1 MSAMEYPAGF
11 VSTLRRSG
19 LAPGMDAHSAAV
31 GQLAVPEQP
40 PLGQASD
47 GGPIGSGD
55 LPRNSAEA
63 QQMTGAV
70 DKTSDPPHGV
80 EVKEQVHASRQ
91 QSLQEGTQTGAVGQQ
106 EQLQQES
113 FQLSG
118 SDDPRRVVE
127 VQHALFRAVV
137 QDNSALVSKLIAQQ
151 PELLT

>member
-1 MSAMEYPAGF
+1 MEYPAGF
-11 VSTLRRSG
+11 VATLRRSG

-40 PLGQASD
+40 PLGQASN

-63 QQMTGAV
+63 QQMTGGV
-70 DKTSDPPHGV
+70 DKTSDPPFGV
-80 EVKEQVHASRQ
+80 EVKEQVHASQQ
-91 QSLQEGTQTGAVGQQ
+91 QSLQGTQTGAVGHQ